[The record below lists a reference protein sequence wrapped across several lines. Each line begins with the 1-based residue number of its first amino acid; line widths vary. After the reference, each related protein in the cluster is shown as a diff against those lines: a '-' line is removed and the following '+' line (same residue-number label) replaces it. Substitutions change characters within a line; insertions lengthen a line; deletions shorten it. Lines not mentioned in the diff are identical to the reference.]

1 MKTFIQVLSGIAS
14 VILLFAGLVLMEEDP
29 GLGLSMLF
37 VLPSIILIETHILTE
52 FLDMAEDVRDIKNMI
67 YTQKN
72 QITTTEINDYLK
84 NTKTQM
90 DQYLIKKVVEK
101 NELDN
106 IYEQE
111 ILETLKQIN
120 EKLDKQN
127 KNNRPRKLQNK
138 KTTQK

>member
-1 MKTFIQVLSGIAS
+1 MKTFIQVLSGIAI

>member
-1 MKTFIQVLSGIAS
+1 MKTFIQVLPGIAI

>member
-1 MKTFIQVLSGIAS
+1 MKTFIQVLSGIAI

-37 VLPSIILIETHILTE
+37 VLPSIILIETHILTK

>member
-1 MKTFIQVLSGIAS
+1 
-14 VILLFAGLVLMEEDP
+14 
-29 GLGLSMLF
+29 
-37 VLPSIILIETHILTE
+37 
-52 FLDMAEDVRDIKNMI
+52 
-67 YTQKN
+67 
-72 QITTTEINDYLK
+72 
-84 NTKTQM
+84 M

>member
-1 MKTFIQVLSGIAS
+1 MKTFIQVLSGIAI

-106 IYEQE
+106 IYEHE